1 MALQRVQ
8 SALGLPLATTKN
20 TPTVT
25 IGNKDAPVS
34 FSGLTPGLPGLYQ
47 INVTVPAGLT
57 PGNQPV
63 VVTIGGQSS
72 KASNLPVQ

>member
-1 MALQRVQ
+1 
-8 SALGLPLATTKN
+8 
-20 TPTVT
+20 
-25 IGNKDAPVS
+25 
-34 FSGLTPGLPGLYQ
+34 LYQ
-47 INVTVPAGLT
+47 INVTMPTGLT